1 MTYSK
6 LDDIIDAIATKVVE
20 ELSKSAMTGNGESPP
35 GIAGPGD
42 QAGTKPPAAE
52 ETTQPPAAEE
62 KPVDPP
68 KKRGRKKKTET
79 PVAPKREELHDKCT
93 KLVVDEKLTVP
104 EVRDILNVFGVD
116 MLASLPEDKFL
127 EFDKL
132 IDEKVAA
139 NEKPSGDMP
148 F

>member
-35 GIAGPGD
+35 GIAGPAED
-42 QAGTKPPAAE
+42 PPAAE
-52 ETTQPPAAEE
+52 ETTQPPAAAE
-62 KPVDPP
+62 KPVDPPPAP

-139 NEKPSGDMP
+139 NEKPSGAMP